1 MGLTR
6 EQISSYLASKGLPF
20 TEAGIAAGLQSYNAE
35 NPGGA
40 IDPAMIPEA
49 GNKSFTDAFGP
60 DAYVGRPGPNGFTV
74 RTRNPL
80 QPTTQPTTEDEFQGG
95 GFAYRNS
102 HPDTVWAYDNN
113 TQTFT
118 NPNTGAKVPIGS
130 LGFKDPIT
138 ANFEVGRLASIEGKN
153 IDEWSA
159 YGPSKSNEA
168 YGKSADTYRGA
179 LMNDLGKILD
189 YEKPSALDNFMEAAI
204 PAIVLSTMTAG
215 ATGMFDAGG
224 SLASLAGNG
233 ATAGEGLLATQA
245 AAPVTDATM
254 TAVGG
259 GEAGGGGYFGGASA
273 SGSGITGATTTGGGI
288 TGATTGGTLGVSGT
302 TAASAAFDPTVAS
315 VMASTGKSAADAA
328 RIVSI
333 AQSSTSGGV
342 DAVRETLTK
351 MGVPSGVIDT
361 LVKIVPP
368 VAGAL
373 VASAGGGG
381 AKEAGTTTTTS
392 AQAPWTPMQ
401 PYLTGIAKSA
411 ETNYNTAKTMT
422 PEQKALV
429 QQAQGLTSA
438 QMNDPNYQQLRDG
451 AADMIRGKSDLF
463 TPAANIAG
471 PNTINATQVDPNQW
485 MSAGAP
491 TINAA
496 QVGTTAKVDPT
507 QAFKSLGS
515 IDPTNAYR
523 SLLSGDVSNPYLQNI
538 AQDNYTMA
546 NRNLLENVMPGIRS
560 GSQAAGQYGGS
571 RQGIAEG
578 LAISRM
584 NQDVTTANNQMYGN
598 AYQQAQG
605 NMLSAAGQL
614 GGIGSSAASQ
624 NASSVN
630 NMNQFNA
637 SNQQQANIQNASNM
651 LNNNQFNSNLGLGA
665 ATNNANRSLTADTT
679 NASNQLGTQQFNANL
694 GLTNNTQKLGQMT
707 AGLDMYNQANNMQN
721 TGIKNALDMSNYNN
735 TYQNDALKN
744 YAGIV
749 SPLGGL
755 GGTGTQSTPYY
766 NNPTNNLL
774 GGAIAGST
782 IFKNIFGS

>member
-1 MGLTR
+1 MANL
-6 EQISSYLASKGLPF
+6 
-20 TEAGIAAGLQSYNAE
+20 
-35 NPGGA
+35 
-40 IDPAMIPEA
+40 
-49 GNKSFTDAFGP
+49 FTDAFGP

-80 QPTTQPTTEDEFQGG
+80 QPTTEDELQGG

-168 YGKSADTYRGA
+168 YGKSADAYRGA

-233 ATAGEGLLATQA
+233 ATAGEGLLGTQA

-259 GEAGGGGYFGGASA
+259 GQAGGSGLTAGGGV
-273 SGSGITGATTTGGGI
+273 TGATTTGGGI
-288 TGATTGGTLGVSGT
+288 TGATTGGSLGVTG
-302 TAASAAFDPTVAS
+302 TAAGAFDPNVAY

-328 RIVSI
+328 KLVAI
-333 AQSSTSGGV
+333 AQSSTSGGA
-342 DAVRETLTK
+342 DAVRATLTS

-368 VAGAL
+368 AAGAL

-392 AQAPWTPMQ
+392 AQAPWTPIQ

-411 ETNYNTAKTMT
+411 ESNYNTAQTMT

-438 QMNDPNYQQLRDG
+438 AFLLCARLR
-451 AADMIRGKSDLF
+451 K
-463 TPAANIAG
+463 
-471 PNTINATQVDPNQW
+471 
-485 MSAGAP
+485 
-491 TINAA
+491 
-496 QVGTTAKVDPT
+496 
-507 QAFKSLGS
+507 
-515 IDPTNAYR
+515 
-523 SLLSGDVSNPYLQNI
+523 
-538 AQDNYTMA
+538 
-546 NRNLLENVMPGIRS
+546 
-560 GSQAAGQYGGS
+560 
-571 RQGIAEG
+571 
-578 LAISRM
+578 
-584 NQDVTTANNQMYGN
+584 
-598 AYQQAQG
+598 
-605 NMLSAAGQL
+605 
-614 GGIGSSAASQ
+614 
-624 NASSVN
+624 
-630 NMNQFNA
+630 
-637 SNQQQANIQNASNM
+637 
-651 LNNNQFNSNLGLGA
+651 
-665 ATNNANRSLTADTT
+665 
-679 NASNQLGTQQFNANL
+679 
-694 GLTNNTQKLGQMT
+694 
-707 AGLDMYNQANNMQN
+707 
-721 TGIKNALDMSNYNN
+721 
-735 TYQNDALKN
+735 
-744 YAGIV
+744 
-749 SPLGGL
+749 
-755 GGTGTQSTPYY
+755 
-766 NNPTNNLL
+766 
-774 GGAIAGST
+774 
-782 IFKNIFGS
+782 